1 MGQHLE
7 GRYHMELIRAFGL
20 TAMVPEV
27 GLEPTCLATSVLEA
41 DVYTNSTIPTCE
53 DSRTRTYILQFD
65 RALPTELM
73 QTNCMMDSNHRPWH
87 PLVLSQLSYIHMEAL
102 VGLEPTTL

>member
-1 MGQHLE
+1 
-7 GRYHMELIRAFGL
+7 MELIRAFGL

-53 DSRTRTYILQFD
+53 DSRTRNHGK
-65 RALPTELM
+65 
-73 QTNCMMDSNHRPWH
+73 QTKKAEGQR
-87 PLVLSQLSYIHMEAL
+87 E
-102 VGLEPTTL
+102 